1 MSLRGFSSENRGRT
15 FSKDQSQRHD
25 TSAPAFATLV
35 RPSHAQA
42 PAVLDHSRT
51 LPQGDGGAGP
61 AFAGG
66 AEGGE
71 RDLVILAMCSTIL
84 SPSGVHV
91 STRKVK

>member
-1 MSLRGFSSENRGRT
+1 MSLRGFSSENRGRA

-51 LPQGDGGAGP
+51 LPQCDGGAGP

-66 AEGGE
+66 AEGSE
-71 RDLVILAMCSTIL
+71 RDPRCQRRAPRCFRRQGSTYRR
-84 SPSGVHV
+84 G
-91 STRKVK
+91 R